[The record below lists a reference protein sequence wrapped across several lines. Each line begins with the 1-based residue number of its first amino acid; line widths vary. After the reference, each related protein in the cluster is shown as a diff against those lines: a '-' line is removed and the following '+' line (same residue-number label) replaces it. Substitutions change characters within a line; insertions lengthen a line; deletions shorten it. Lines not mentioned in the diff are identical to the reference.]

1 MSTAQRVSRGFH
13 RLALFLAAIPL
24 LVGGA
29 ASAYVALDHANSAKA
44 THDQQ
49 AAKLVCAQTALN
61 SEQQLK
67 LLGLPPLPSGYH
79 LESLGSLDSEQIDLQ
94 KLGCPGWP
102 QTTTIGEVLHAKPPE
117 ALSYVESFLPPPGI
131 GFVITLAVTLAVYV
145 VVRAIGWVIGGFAAS

>member
-1 MSTAQRVSRGFH
+1 MVLGAFTSLYIVSET
-13 RLALFLAAIPL
+13 
-24 LVGGA
+24 
-29 ASAYVALDHANSAKA
+29 ANSAKRW
-44 THDQQ
+44 HDEQ
-49 AAKLVCAQTALN
+49 AAKVVCAQTALN

-117 ALSYVESFLPPPGI
+117 AFSYTASFLPPLGI
-131 GFVITLAVTLAVYV
+131 GFAITLAISLAVYG
-145 VVRAIGWVIGGFAAS
+145 VVRAIGWVIGGFAASA